1 MTIPRDLPGVL
12 AALRSATV
20 DDAAAR
26 AGLDDALSRVSPV
39 EQIVGA
45 FDALK
50 GLAAV
55 LEGEALTALAGA
67 AWMIAAQAWWGR
79 AGEASDVL
87 LTVAGRL
94 PAAPPAE
101 PPGSPPFVI
110 EN

>member
-1 MTIPRDLPGVL
+1 MTIPRDVPGVL
-12 AALRSATV
+12 AALRAATM
-20 DDAAAR
+20 DDEAAR
-26 AGLDDALSRVSPV
+26 AALDDALSRGSPV

-79 AGEASDVL
+79 AAEASDVL
-87 LTVAGRL
+87 LAVAPRL
-94 PAAPPAE
+94 PPPPAPE
-101 PPGSPPFVI
+101 TPADFDPLD
-110 EN
+110 